1 MADRHGLVRGGSPVN
16 IFVYLIVC
24 LFFIVLFVVGIYNTS
39 EVTVDMILWHVGP
52 TPMGAVIATAAI
64 FGIAFACAIGIL
76 DGIKIRI
83 TNRQLR
89 RQLRR
94 LDEECDQLRLRLARH
109 EGPSPTAPVLAD
121 KERARLD

>member
-1 MADRHGLVRGGSPVN
+1 MN

-39 EVTVDMILWHVGP
+39 DVSVDLILWHVGP
-52 TPMGAVIATAAI
+52 APMGAVIATAAI

-109 EGPSPTAPVLAD
+109 EGPPAAAPLFTE
-121 KERARLD
+121 KEKARSD

>member
-1 MADRHGLVRGGSPVN
+1 MN

-39 EVTVDMILWHVGP
+39 EVSVDLILWQVGP
-52 TPMGAVIATAAI
+52 APMGAVIATAAI

-94 LDEECDQLRLRLARH
+94 LDEESDQLRLRLARH
-109 EGPSPTAPVLAD
+109 EGPPSAVPLFPE
-121 KERARLD
+121 KEKARSD